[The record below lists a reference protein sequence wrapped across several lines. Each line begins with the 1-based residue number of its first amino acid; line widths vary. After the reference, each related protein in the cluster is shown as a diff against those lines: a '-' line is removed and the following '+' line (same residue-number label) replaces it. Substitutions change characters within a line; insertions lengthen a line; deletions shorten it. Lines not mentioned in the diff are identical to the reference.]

1 MPKTESSRQT
11 RDQERAAAAW
21 EATPSDPSDEYVS
34 LVRGAGAS
42 IMTMGLG
49 QTLAVYQAK
58 GEKHHQQIA
67 DARAAW
73 LLSKSSPGESSPGES
88 SPGETDATGAKL
100 MEDITKRS
108 SRWYR
113 RRTSEA
119 LAYLTWLKRFAEA
132 NHS

>member
-1 MPKTESSRQT
+1 MPTTESTRQT
-11 RDQERAAAAW
+11 RDQKRAAAAW
-21 EATPSDPSDEYVS
+21 EATSPDPDDEYVS

-49 QTLAVYQAK
+49 QTLAFYQAK
-58 GEKHHQQIA
+58 GEKHHEQLA
-67 DARAAW
+67 KALAAW
-73 LLSKSSPGESSPGES
+73 LLNESPPNEAG
-88 SPGETDATGAKL
+88 ATGARL
-100 MEDITKRS
+100 MKDIMEHD

-113 RRTSEA
+113 RKTSEA

>member
-1 MPKTESSRQT
+1 MPKTEPSRQT

-49 QTLAVYQAK
+49 QTLAFYQAK
-58 GEKHHQQIA
+58 GEKHHQQLA
-67 DARAAW
+67 DALAAW
-73 LLSKSSPGESSPGES
+73 LLSKSSPD
-88 SPGETDATGAKL
+88 ETDVTGAKL

-113 RRTSEA
+113 HRTSEA